1 MELRSPIHVKCK
13 TFNKATT
20 KLFRLGSK
28 IALAAE
34 VCVYAPSALDVL
46 HFI

>member
-1 MELRSPIHVKCK
+1 MRSPIHVTYK

-20 KLFRLGSK
+20 RLFRLGSK

-34 VCVYAPSALDVL
+34 LCVYAPSVLDVL
-46 HFI
+46 HLI